1 MSTWKFLG
9 LVGWKWPFPTYW
21 FRNLSRSWTLSLQR
35 SQKLILSNN
44 SEINKSTCH
53 TENVFASENKLTCFR
68 SLLSLIFPEVLSKRN
83 FLNHYRLHY
92 LSQERMDSYTKR
104 RGSIL
109 FHLNFRDDNRYS
121 ISNKRTNLSKLT
133 QNFDLLIDRKDTISI
148 FTKLQCLL
156 RHALRLTVY
165 LQFFWVWYFNL
176 PGCQSFLSK
185 SSMGFCF
192 IYFYAL
198 VHLFK
203 RSYKNTGLIRD
214 RLQLSLVILSKFN
227 TFMTEA
233 VIM

>member
-1 MSTWKFLG
+1 M
-9 LVGWKWPFPTYW
+9 
-21 FRNLSRSWTLSLQR
+21 
-35 SQKLILSNN
+35 
-44 SEINKSTCH
+44 
-53 TENVFASENKLTCFR
+53 TCFR

-165 LQFFWVWYFNL
+165 LQFF
-176 PGCQSFLSK
+176 
-185 SSMGFCF
+185 
-192 IYFYAL
+192 
-198 VHLFK
+198 
-203 RSYKNTGLIRD
+203 
-214 RLQLSLVILSKFN
+214 
-227 TFMTEA
+227 
-233 VIM
+233 